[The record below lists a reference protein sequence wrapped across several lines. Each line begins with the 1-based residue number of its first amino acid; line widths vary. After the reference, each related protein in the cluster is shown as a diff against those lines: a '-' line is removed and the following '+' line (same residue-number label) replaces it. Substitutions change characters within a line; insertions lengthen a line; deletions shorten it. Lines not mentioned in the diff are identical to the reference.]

1 VGASP
6 TIWHVATEY
15 GGAYGDRPWRHAAPS
30 HRGKPPYQARPGR
43 QRWFAAVAA
52 LILGV
57 AGLAVALTGIAFQLL
72 PRQFSAE
79 QRQQISDWEVGK
91 RWRTLAAGAI
101 FPASLRYDPPQ
112 ALSDDPAL
120 QLTAGRIG
128 IAGQASC
135 AAATDPAA
143 VGAVLARHGCEA
155 MLRATY
161 VDGTDSYVITVGVAV
176 MPGLAQVKAAEQ
188 DLAGVGGKPVAGVR
202 TVPVAGS
209 LAAAFTDARRQL
221 SATVPAGPY
230 LVFYT
235 IGYTDDRPRQP
246 VTADTYGDAE
256 MTAAGL
262 GVAKAVASEVGSP
275 VPSPQC
281 PGTPGC

>member
-1 VGASP
+1 L
-6 TIWHVATEY
+6 HVATEY

-30 HRGKPPYQARPGR
+30 YGGQPPNRARRGS
-43 QRWFAAVAA
+43 QRWFAAAAA
-52 LILGV
+52 LVLGV

-79 QRQQISDWEVGK
+79 QQRQITDWEVGK
-91 RWRTLAAGAI
+91 RWRTLSAGAI
-101 FPASLRYDPPQ
+101 FPASLQYAAPSL
-112 ALSDDPAL
+112 LSDVPK
-120 QLTAGRIG
+120 LTADRIG
-128 IAGQASC
+128 IARQASC

-161 VDGTDSYVITVGVAV
+161 VDGTGSYVITVGVAV
-176 MPGLAQVKAAEQ
+176 MPGSAQVKAARRE
-188 DLAGVGGKPVAGVR
+188 LAAVAGRNGAGVR
-202 TVPVAGS
+202 TVLVAGS

-221 SATVPAGPY
+221 SASMPAGPY

-246 VTADTYGDAE
+246 VTADHYGDAE
-256 MTAAGL
+256 MTAVGA
-262 GVAKAVASEVGSP
+262 GVAQAVASTVDSSMP
-275 VPSPQC
+275 PPQC

>member
-1 VGASP
+1 L
-6 TIWHVATEY
+6 HVATEY
-15 GGAYGDRPWRHAAPS
+15 DGAYGDRPWRHAAPS
-30 HRGKPPYQARPGR
+30 YGGQPPHRARRGG

-52 LILGV
+52 LVLGV
-57 AGLAVALTGIAFQLL
+57 AGLAVALTGIALQLL

-79 QRQQISDWEVGK
+79 QRQQITDWEAGK
-91 RWRTLAAGAI
+91 RWRTMSAGAI
-101 FPASLRYDPPQ
+101 FPASLQYNAPST
-112 ALSDDPAL
+112 LSGDL
-120 QLTAGRIG
+120 KLTADRIG
-128 IAGQASC
+128 IASQASC

-176 MPGLAQVKAAEQ
+176 MPGSAQVNAAEQ
-188 DLAGVGGKPVAGVR
+188 ELAGVGGRNGAGVR

-221 SATVPAGPY
+221 SASMAASMAAGRAAGPY

-235 IGYTDDRPRQP
+235 IGYTDNRPRQP

-256 MTAAGL
+256 MTAAGV
-262 GVAKAVASEVGSP
+262 GVASAVASTVGKT
-275 VPSPQC
+275 VRSPQC

>member
-1 VGASP
+1 L
-6 TIWHVATEY
+6 HVATEY
-15 GGAYGDRPWRHAAPS
+15 DGAYGDRPWRHAAPS
-30 HRGKPPYQARPGR
+30 YGGQPPYRARRGS
-43 QRWFAAVAA
+43 QRWFAAVAV
-52 LILGV
+52 LVLGV
-57 AGLAVALTGIAFQLL
+57 AGLAVALTGIALQIL
-72 PRQFSAE
+72 PRQFSKE
-79 QRQQISDWEVGK
+79 QRQQITDWEAGK
-91 RWRTLAAGAI
+91 RWRTMSAGAI
-101 FPASLRYDPPQ
+101 FPASLQYDAPQ
-112 ALSDDPAL
+112 TLSGDL
-120 QLTAGRIG
+120 KLTADRIG
-128 IAGQASC
+128 IASQASC

-176 MPGLAQVKAAEQ
+176 MPGSAQVNAAEQ
-188 DLAGVGGKPVAGVR
+188 ELAGVGGRNGAGVR

-221 SATVPAGPY
+221 SASMAASTAAGMAAGPY

-235 IGYTDDRPRQP
+235 IGYTDNRPRQP

-256 MTAAGL
+256 MTAAGV
-262 GVAKAVASEVGSP
+262 GVASAVASTVGKT
-275 VPSPQC
+275 VRSPQC

>member
-1 VGASP
+1 L
-6 TIWHVATEY
+6 HVATEY
-15 GGAYGDRPWRHAAPS
+15 GGAYGDKPWRHAAPS
-30 HRGKPPYQARPGR
+30 YGGQPPYRARRGS

-72 PRQFSAE
+72 PRQFSKE
-79 QRQQISDWEVGK
+79 QQGQITDWEVGK
-91 RWRTLAAGAI
+91 RWRTMSAGAI
-101 FPASLRYDPPQ
+101 FPASLQYAAPQ
-112 ALSDDPAL
+112 TLSSDL
-120 QLTAGRIG
+120 KLTADRVG
-128 IAGQASC
+128 IASQASC

-161 VDGTDSYVITVGVAV
+161 VDGTGSYVITVGVAA
-176 MPGLAQVKAAEQ
+176 MPGSAQVKAAEQ
-188 DLAGVGGKPVAGVR
+188 ELAGAGGSTGAGVR

-221 SATVPAGPY
+221 SASKTAGPY

-246 VTADTYGDAE
+246 VTADTYAYAE
-256 MTAAGL
+256 MTAAGA
-262 GVAKAVASEVGSP
+262 GVAQAVASTVGKHAP
-275 VPSPQC
+275 PPHC